1 MDPTDHGHVP
11 YVCILV
17 RAMQDWKQSHNGN
30 PPASYAEKQAF
41 KAQITSMQVKSDE
54 ENFEEAVAQAYRA
67 WTPTGVPGS
76 IQSLFA
82 DAKCTGYPNASA
94 GSGTSQFWALLRA
107 LHLFTAARGY
117 LPLSASVPDM
127 KADTKNYIELQ
138 GMYKRQADAE
148 RKEFVGLLREVV
160 AQTGQRHV
168 EGDGEV
174 PGVSD
179 DAILEFVKNAHGLVV
194 HRGQEWGVSR
204 PESIAQSFVAS
215 PSATAV
221 HLALS
226 ALSAFEASHGRAP
239 APGAEADLVGL
250 EASFKSLVGEGTD
263 TSEASEDIR
272 VALGE

>member
-1 MDPTDHGHVP
+1 
-11 YVCILV
+11 
-17 RAMQDWKQSHNGN
+17 
-30 PPASYAEKQAF
+30 
-41 KAQITSMQVKSDE
+41 
-54 ENFEEAVAQAYRA
+54 
-67 WTPTGVPGS
+67 
-76 IQSLFA
+76 
-82 DAKCTGYPNASA
+82 
-94 GSGTSQFWALLRA
+94 
-107 LHLFTAARGY
+107 
-117 LPLSASVPDM
+117 
-127 KADTKNYIELQ
+127 
-138 GMYKRQADAE
+138 
-148 RKEFVGLLREVV
+148 LLREVV

-239 APGAEADLVGL
+239 APGAEADLAGL
-250 EASFKSLVGEGTD
+250 EASFKSFVGEGTD
-263 TSEASEDIR
+263 TSEVSEDIR
-272 VALGE
+272 VALGEISRAPTAELPTTAALMGGLVAQEAIKVITRQYVPVDGSCVVDLIASTTSTIKL